1 MTKKPRT
8 MHVDII
14 YNPIEMKE
22 ISNMVHQL
30 PLFIKTLIC
39 KGDTDELESM
49 NPDVKAASVTIQ
61 KMIQIKLGKTLE
73 EFLKEEL
80 DKQSELESQEE
91 NSEGEQA

>member
-1 MTKKPRT
+1 
-8 MHVDII
+8 
-14 YNPIEMKE
+14 
-22 ISNMVHQL
+22 
-30 PLFIKTLIC
+30 
-39 KGDTDELESM
+39 M